1 MGITRLKKIRG
12 KRKKHN
18 NESSSTTDAQ
28 VIWPFRSL
36 KGDSSMNNSI
46 RLILRK
52 TAELFSFVLPLKN
65 PATATI
71 LFLAF
76 FGLPLLASHLNH
88 PLIQTMIPRAFK
100 IVASG
105 LTLFFIPGLLLIP
118 LIKLRYRNL
127 FELFG
132 LSFVCSLGF
141 STILLLVGIGF
152 KTSMQS
158 VAVGFIFLV
167 LALFAGVLF
176 THTKEIDILFSA
188 KVLPQIWRHDLF
200 LLLLIVF
207 STFPAYRWG
216 TDIFLNHGE
225 ILLHLAYTVNY
236 ATSDLCFMNLGFAK
250 GTPLPNLINLWEA
263 LLALWANL
271 IQADPYEIFFFSRF
285 IATLIGLIGLMWM
298 IRCIFGSSQKTFIL
312 SLASLLLVFSWFFL
326 MTPSPWEWIRSQ
338 QSRGI
343 FCFYPLAGHSD
354 TAIDVLI
361 PIGCSILLYN
371 LRYRRPIV
379 HILFFIFS
387 VSTFLWHPRE
397 FFQFCLYAF
406 LGWFTF
412 VVLFTSQFVKT
423 TKRFLCIFAPLILTA
438 ALFYLFNHFF
448 ANSETHSYDEF
459 SIKKT
464 ALVAAFSPIHLLGY
478 SHFFNFPNDWIPFQ
492 VATAENPRFIQSFP
506 WLICSAF
513 SLIFIIAAAD
523 FRSKFF
529 GLFFFFLWFFCF
541 IWSSGT
547 LLCIAFSYSEFI
559 MTSPRIIYFFSYLII
574 PLGFLSL
581 FDWLNSLRLLSS
593 TRFISTLCL
602 PVSLLGLFLGRLWP
616 RFYKVPYESL
626 FVYLSYIIVFCYI
639 LFLFKR
645 SRSFVLLK
653 IKRHSPIYPLVL
665 FVLFFSTFNY
675 SGLFQIFKE
684 ALSKKSVMYSLEGA
698 NNPFGF
704 SSDLIST
711 LKSLPSHRAFLVN
724 PAGIDSVNVYGA
736 FYLSVFP
743 HGVYQSINRDV
754 NICKQFIEGT
764 HALNRLFQGKVSDT
778 QALEWLTSHDVDFV
792 LFRGEDYDHVLP
804 SISTLSV
811 PPYSVIF
818 FNTRDREMICSF
830 KKEN

>member
-1 MGITRLKKIRG
+1 VNNPFSLMAQERTKI
-12 KRKKHN
+12 
-18 NESSSTTDAQ
+18 
-28 VIWPFRSL
+28 
-36 KGDSSMNNSI
+36 
-46 RLILRK
+46 
-52 TAELFSFVLPLKN
+52 FSFFLVHRNHVYVTL
-65 PATATI
+65 
-71 LFLAF
+71 LFLAL
-76 FGLPLLASHLNH
+76 FGLPLFASHLNH
-88 PLIQTMIPRAFK
+88 PFIGTMIPRAFK

-105 LTLFFIPGLLLIP
+105 LTLFFVPGLLLIP
-118 LIKLRYRNL
+118 LIKLRFRNL
-127 FELFG
+127 FELIG
-132 LSFVCSLGF
+132 LSFVCSLAF
-141 STILLLVGIGF
+141 ATILLLVGIGF
-152 KTSMQS
+152 KASMQS

-167 LALFAGVLF
+167 LALFSFVLVS
-176 THTKEIDILFSA
+176 HPKQIDNLFSA
-188 KVLPQIWRHDLF
+188 KVLSDSRKYDLF
-200 LLLLIVF
+200 LLLLIVIL
-207 STFPAYRWG
+207 TIPAYRWG
-216 TDIFLNHGE
+216 TDIFLNNGE

-236 ATSDLCFMNLGFAK
+236 ATTDLSFMNLGFAK
-250 GTPLPNLINLWEA
+250 DTPLPNLINLWEA

-271 IQADPYEIFFFSRF
+271 VHTDPYEIFFFSRF

-298 IRCIFGSSQKTFIL
+298 VRCIFRSPQKTFFL
-312 SLASLLLVFSWFFL
+312 SLASLLLVVSWFFL
-326 MTPSPWEWIRSQ
+326 MSPSPWDWIRTQ
-338 QSRGI
+338 QTRGI

-361 PIGCSILLYN
+361 PIGCSFLLYN

-379 HILFFIFS
+379 HILFFIFV

-406 LGWFTF
+406 LGWMTF
-412 VVLFTSQFVKT
+412 VVLFSSQFVRI
-423 TKRFLCIFAPLILTA
+423 TKRFLSIFVSLILTA

-492 VATAENPRFIQSFP
+492 VAATENPRFIQSFP

-513 SLIFIIAAAD
+513 SLIFIFAAAD
-523 FRSKFF
+523 FRSKVF
-529 GLFFFFLWFFCF
+529 GLFFLVLWFFCL

-547 LLCIAFSYSEFI
+547 LLCIACSYSELI
-559 MTSPRIIYFFSYLII
+559 MTSPRIIYFFAYLII
-574 PLGFLSL
+574 PLGFLRL
-581 FDWLNSLRLLSS
+581 FDWIIHLRYH
-593 TRFISTLCL
+593 TPARFMLILCL
-602 PVSLLGLFLGRLWP
+602 PVSLLGLFLGWFWP

-626 FVYLSYIIVFCYI
+626 FVYLSYIIVCCYF
-639 LFLFKR
+639 LFLFKK

-653 IKRHSPIYPLVL
+653 IKSHFPIYTLVL

-675 SGLFQIFKE
+675 SGLFQVFKE

-724 PAGIDSVNVYGA
+724 PSGTDSVNVYGA

-743 HGVYQSINRDV
+743 HGIYQSINRDV

-778 QALEWLTSHDVDFV
+778 EALEWLTSHNVDFV
-792 LFRGEDYDHVLP
+792 LFRGKDYDHVLP
-804 SISTLSV
+804 SISALTV
-811 PPYSVIF
+811 PPYSVVF
-818 FNTRDREMICSF
+818 SNARDREMICSF
-830 KKEN
+830 KKEK